1 MMAGTLVCLDQ
12 VAALTDLD
20 GKIVSAEHESLV
32 SGCHC
37 GIAEVVASAVVGDHG
52 LPALLLDV
60 DFLE

>member
-20 GKIVSAEHESLV
+20 GMIVSAEHVSLA

-37 GIAEVVASAVVGDHG
+37 GIAEVVASAVVGNHG
-52 LPALLLDV
+52 LLALLPDV
-60 DFLE
+60 DSLV